1 MIAFIPA
8 RKGSKRIKNK
18 NIMKLDN
25 HPLLAYSIN
34 SALLSNMFTKVFCI
48 TDSSKYQKIANYYG
62 ADDFPLRPKNLSG
75 SKSPDSSWVSWAI
88 KICKKKKIEFDDF
101 AILRPTS
108 PFRNK
113 DTIKRAVKEF
123 YKKKANSL
131 RAVELS
137 KTHPGKIWKY
147 QKPYIYPILNKKIN
161 NVPWH
166 SSQYASLP
174 KFYSQNASLE
184 ICNKKKFITEN
195 LIANKKIIPFFTN
208 NIEGLDIN
216 DDVDIIKVNFFL
228 KKNKNIIFKKSWFNV
243 N

>member
-1 MIAFIPA
+1 M
-8 RKGSKRIKNK
+8 
-18 NIMKLDN
+18 
-25 HPLLAYSIN
+25 
-34 SALLSNMFTKVFCI
+34 
-48 TDSSKYQKIANYYG
+48 
-62 ADDFPLRPKNLSG
+62 
-75 SKSPDSSWVSWAI
+75 
-88 KICKKKKIEFDDF
+88 
-101 AILRPTS
+101 
-108 PFRNK
+108 
-113 DTIKRAVKEF
+113 
-123 YKKKANSL
+123 
-131 RAVELS
+131 S

-147 QKPYIYPILNKKIN
+147 EKPYIYPILKKKIN

-184 ICNKKKFITEN
+184 ICNKKKFITEK

-216 DDVDIIKVNFFL
+216 DEVDIIKVNFFL